1 MKQRNEK
8 TYWRSLGELQE
19 TQEFK
24 EFLHREF
31 PTAASEFPEGVSR
44 RRWMKLM
51 GASLALGGLTG
62 CRWEAEKIAP
72 LAVRP
77 ENRIPG
83 ESEKFA
89 TSIEIGG
96 MPRHL
101 LVTCIDGRPIKV
113 EGNSDHPDSNGATDT
128 FSQASILGLYD
139 PDRSDTIREKH
150 PRQSFT
156 RSWDEFDA
164 AMDAKL
170 TTLAKKRGA
179 GLAILLEPSASC
191 SRRALLKRIKNRFP
205 NVRLYEYSP
214 LALED
219 TSATERIFGRRC
231 RVSLRLEEAKRIA
244 CFDADILGIHP
255 TGIRNA
261 RDFVNR
267 RKPDEAM
274 SRLYSVESQFSV
286 TGAAADHRLPVRS
299 SKIPELLGHIEA
311 LVSAKLGLQPIA
323 TVSSTLDENTSE
335 FAMALADDLVE
346 HRGESLVVV
355 GPTQPAAVQELA
367 LLLNDRL
374 DNIGK
379 TLELLPLS
387 NDLNL
392 QPIKSLVEAA
402 EKQQLDTL
410 VIIGGNPVYDAPG
423 ALSFANALKSIP
435 TTIRLGLY
443 EDETS
448 AACTWHAPLV
458 HGFESWF
465 DVRGWKGTVS
475 VAQPLIAPLLNGR
488 SPIEVLAKIAGDNRE
503 PQQVVRDSIGQ
514 ALGTKLTTTQWQ
526 KLVHDG
532 LLAGTHVRP
541 LEANATT
548 SYRYVPPKND
558 SDLEVVFTASSSTLD
573 GRFANN
579 GWMQETPDFLTKLT
593 WDNAALVSPAT
604 AEDLGLEHG
613 KSARIEVAGRSVE
626 APVYV
631 MPGQA
636 RGSIGLAL
644 GYGRTQVGV
653 VGGKTGEGVAPV
665 GVDVNPIRPS
675 SNSLVAT
682 QVKIARVDR
691 DYEFATTQDH
701 HAIDKVGMEEIGRR
715 VDDLVREGPL
725 DLYLKHPD
733 FVDHHAHHPEVEPL
747 WKEPSYDG
755 HAWGMAIDLNKCIG
769 CNACTVACQAE
780 NNVPIVGKD
789 QVALGREM
797 DWLRID
803 RYFTG
808 DMESP
813 EVAHQPVACHHCEN
827 APCEQVCP
835 VAATVHSDEG
845 LNDMVYNRC
854 IGTRYCANNCPYK
867 VRRFNFF
874 DYNKQLED
882 ANRQLAVLSVNPE
895 VTVRSRGVMEKCTY
909 CVQRIQNVK
918 IDAKTGRRTIE
929 DGEIKTAC
937 QQACPSQAIEFGD
950 LNDPNSAVAQAH
962 ASNRAYGMLSELN
975 VKPRTKYL
983 ARIRNPNPRLV
994 EHDQTHDESDH
1005 KVHQELEH
1013 VNG

>member
-1 MKQRNEK
+1 MKQRNGK

-19 TQEFK
+19 TDEFK
-24 EFLHREF
+24 DFLHREF

-44 RRWMKLM
+44 RRWMELM
-51 GASLALGGLTG
+51 GASLALGGLAG

-72 LAVRP
+72 LVVRP

-89 TSIEIGG
+89 TSIEVGG

-113 EGNSDHPDSNGATDT
+113 EGNPEHPDSHGATDA

-139 PDRSDTIREKH
+139 PDRSDTIREKQ
-150 PRQSFT
+150 PRQTFT
-156 RSWDEFDA
+156 RSWNEFDTA
-164 AMDAKL
+164 LDAKL
-170 TTLAKKRGA
+170 KSLAKNRGDQ
-179 GLAILLEPSASC
+179 LAILLEPSASC
-191 SRRALLKRIKNRFP
+191 SRKAQLKRIKSRFP
-205 NVRLYEYSP
+205 NARLYEYSP
-214 LALED
+214 LAMED
-219 TSATERIFGRRC
+219 TAATERIFGRRC
-231 RVSLRLEEAKRIA
+231 RTSLRLERAKRIA
-244 CFDADILGIHP
+244 CFDADVLGIHP
-255 TGIRNA
+255 TAIRNA
-261 RDFVNR
+261 RGFASGRN
-267 RKPDEAM
+267 PGEAM

-286 TGAAADHRLPVRS
+286 TGAAADHRLPLRS
-299 SKIPELLGHIEA
+299 SQIPDLLGHIEA
-311 LVSAKLGLQPIA
+311 IVSGKLGLQPIA
-323 TVSSTLDENTSE
+323 AVSNALDEKTSE
-335 FAMALADDLVE
+335 FAMALAEDLVE

-355 GPTQPAAVQELA
+355 GPTQPATAKELA

-374 DNIGK
+374 RSVGK
-379 TLELLPLS
+379 TLEILPLR
-387 NDLNL
+387 NDFSP
-392 QPIKSLVEAA
+392 QPIEFLVEAA
-402 EKQQLDTL
+402 KKRQLDTL
-410 VIIGGNPVYDAPG
+410 VIIGGNPVYDTPG
-423 ALSFANALKSIP
+423 ELSFAEALESIP
-435 TTIRLGLY
+435 TTVRLGIY

-448 AACTWHAPLV
+448 AACMWHAPLA
-458 HGFESWF
+458 HDFESWS
-465 DVRGWKGTVS
+465 DVRAWDGTIS
-475 VAQPLIAPLLNGR
+475 IAQPLIAPLLNGR
-488 SPIEVLAKIAGDNRE
+488 SPIEVLAKIAGDNRD
-503 PQQVVRDSIGQ
+503 PQQIVRDSIGQ
-514 ALGTKLTTTQWQ
+514 ALGTKLTTTQWR

-541 LEANATT
+541 LKAKATNR
-548 SYRYVPPKND
+548 YRYVPPKND
-558 SDLEVVFTASSSTLD
+558 NKLEVVFTASSSTLD
-573 GRFANN
+573 GHFANN

-604 AEDLGLEHG
+604 AADLGLDHG
-613 KSARIEVAGRSVE
+613 KLARIEVAGRSVE

-644 GYGRTQVGV
+644 GYGRTRVGV
-653 VGGKTGEGVAPV
+653 VGGIVEEGIPSV
-665 GVDVNPIRPS
+665 GVDVNPIRPR
-675 SNSLVAT
+675 SNSLVAA
-682 QVKIARVDR
+682 QVKVAPVNR
-691 DYEFATTQDH
+691 DYKFATTQDH

-715 VDDLVREGPL
+715 VGDLVREGPL
-725 DLYLKHPD
+725 DLYSKHPD

-747 WKEPSYDG
+747 WKESSYDG

-874 DYNKQLED
+874 DYNKQLEN

-909 CVQRIQNVK
+909 CVQRIQKVK

-950 LNDPNSAVAQAH
+950 LNDPHSAVAKAH

-994 EHDQTHDESDH
+994 GHVQTHDEH
-1005 KVHQELEH
+1005 AHNVQEELEH